1 MNALQAMKMQLN
13 VARTENGD
21 FAYKSTG
28 SACLDFFSLCGG
40 MRRNGCGKP
49 KNCSRNFFNGLLL
62 NTGCQQPYTDLDK
75 LFAKAYAENPVVA
88 IKILFYMRNIR
99 GGLGERNS
107 FRVLLKELAKFY
119 PEMAKQIVY
128 AVPEYGRW
136 DDLLVLLD
144 TSVKDDAIAL
154 IKSQIEKDKEAME
167 KGGEVSLLGKWL
179 PSINTSSKE
188 SVASAKIIMAALG
201 MKAVEYRKLC
211 SALRKEIKI
220 LEDNL
225 RRKDYTFDYSKQP
238 SQAMLRYKKAFMR
251 NDEERYKS
259 FLNKVVEQAEKL
271 ARGEEIPEEERV
283 KLNTKTLYPY
293 QIVAPFMDGW
303 SGARCLPDEKAL
315 PLEAS
320 WKALDRGSFDSKTI
334 VVRDGSGSMYG
345 SGDFAAINIATS
357 LALLFAEQ
365 LDGAYKNSFITFSS
379 EPRLVQ
385 VPENADTLQ
394 KKLNFISKY
403 DDCSNTDIG
412 KVYRLILDVAKSGN
426 VPKEEMIERVLII
439 SDMEFDA
446 AVTISDTAAN
456 ERVKSLSE
464 ASLDRSYCPTN
475 VSTFEFYKKEFEAVG
490 YELPEIVFWNVEA
503 RDTHLPV
510 TMNEKGVKLV
520 SGASANIFADVV
532 SGDLKVVTPYEFML
546 QILEPYAEFDKLV
559 A

>member
-13 VARTENGD
+13 MARTENGD
-21 FAYKSTG
+21 LAYKSTG

-40 MRRNGCGKP
+40 MR
-49 KNCSRNFFNGLLL
+49 KNLE
-62 NTGCQQPYTDLDK
+62 DLDK
-75 LFAKAYAENPVVA
+75 LFAMAYAENPVVA

-144 TSVKDDAIAL
+144 TPVKDDTIAL
-154 IKSQIEKDKEAME
+154 IKNQIEKDKEAME
-167 KGGEVSLLGKWL
+167 RGKEVSLLGKWL

-251 NDEERYKS
+251 NDEERYKA

-271 ARGEEIPEEERV
+271 ARGEEIPEEEKV

-293 QIVAPFMDGW
+293 QIVGPFMNSYGINQLDYGQEL
-303 SGARCLPDEKAL
+303 S
-315 PLEAS
+315 LEAS
-320 WKALDRGSFDSKTI
+320 WKALERGQFNSKTI
-334 VVRDGSGSMYG
+334 VVRDGSGSMYWG
-345 SGDFAAINIATS
+345 NGNSAPICIATS

-385 VPENADTLQ
+385 VPENADTLK
-394 KKLNFISKY
+394 KKLNFISKFN
-403 DDCSNTDIG
+403 DCTNTDIG
-412 KVYRLILDVAKSGN
+412 KVYELILYVAKSDN

-439 SDMEFDA
+439 SDMEFDCCA
-446 AVTISDTAAN
+446 GDPS
-456 ERVKSLSE
+456 K
-464 ASLDRSYCPTN
+464 
-475 VSTFEFYKKEFEAVG
+475 STFEFYKQKFEAAG
-490 YELPEIVFWNVEA
+490 YKLPEIVFWNVMA

-510 TMNEKGVKLV
+510 TQNEEGVKLV

-546 QILEPYAEFDKLV
+546 QMLEPYAEFDKIV

>member
-1 MNALQAMKMQLN
+1 MNALQAIKCQLN
-13 VARTENGD
+13 ITHTENGD
-21 FAYKSTG
+21 LAYKSTG

-40 MRRNGCGKP
+40 MR
-49 KNCSRNFFNGLLL
+49 KNLE
-62 NTGCQQPYTDLDK
+62 DLDK
-75 LFAKAYAENPVVA
+75 LFANAYAENPVIA

-144 TSVKDDAIAL
+144 TPIKDDAIAL
-154 IKSQIEKDKEAME
+154 IKIQLEKDKKAM
-167 KGGEVSLLGKWL
+167 KNGGEVSLLGKWL

-188 SVASAKIIMAALG
+188 SVAKAKIVMASLG
-201 MKAVEYRKLC
+201 MNAAKYRKLC

-271 ARGEEIPEEERV
+271 ARGEEIPEEEKI
-283 KLNTKTLYPY
+283 KLNTRTLYPY
-293 QIVAPFMDGW
+293 QIVAPFMNGW
-303 SGARCLPDEKAL
+303 RGFNSLPDEKAL

-320 WKALDRGSFDSKTI
+320 WKALNRGSFDSKTI

-345 SGDFAAINIATS
+345 GRDSAAINIATS

-365 LDGAYKNSFITFSS
+365 LNGAFKDSFITFSS
-379 EPRLVQ
+379 EPKLIQ
-385 VPENADTLQ
+385 IPENADTLK
-394 KKLNFISKY
+394 KKLNFISKF
-403 DDCSNTDIG
+403 DDVTNTDIG

-426 VPKEEMIERVLII
+426 VPKEEMIERILII

-446 AVTISDTAAN
+446 AVTISDTATN

-464 ASLDRSYCPTN
+464 TSLDHSYCCSSKE
-475 VSTFEFYKKEFEAVG
+475 STFEFYKKEFEAAG

-532 SGDLKVVTPYEFML
+532 SGNLKVVTPYEFML
-546 QILEPYAEFDKLV
+546 QILEPYSEFDTLSV

>member
-21 FAYKSTG
+21 LAYKSTG

-40 MRRNGCGKP
+40 MRRN
-49 KNCSRNFFNGLLL
+49 LE
-62 NTGCQQPYTDLDK
+62 DLDK

-144 TSVKDDAIAL
+144 TPVKDDAIAL
-154 IKSQIEKDKEAME
+154 IKSQIEKDKEAMD
-167 KGGEVSLLGKWL
+167 KGKEVSLLGKWL

-188 SVASAKIIMAALG
+188 SVARAKIIMATLG

-293 QIVAPFMDGW
+293 QIVGPFMKYGINQM
-303 SGARCLPDEKAL
+303 DEDQAL
-315 PLEAS
+315 SLEAS
-320 WKALDRGSFDSKTI
+320 WKALDRGNFDSKTI
-334 VVRDGSGSMYG
+334 VVRDGSGSMYR
-345 SGDFAAINIATS
+345 GDGESAPISIATS
-357 LALLFAEQ
+357 LALFFAEQ
-365 LDGAYKNSFITFSS
+365 LTGPYKNSFITFS
-379 EPRLVQ
+379 ENPQLIQ
-385 VPENADTLQ
+385 IPENCDTLK
-394 KKLNFISKY
+394 KKLNYIHKF
-403 DDCSNTDIG
+403 DEVANTDIG

-426 VPKEEMIERVLII
+426 VPKEEMIESVLII
-439 SDMEFDA
+439 SDMEFDCC
-446 AVTISDTAAN
+446 SSK
-456 ERVKSLSE
+456 E
-464 ASLDRSYCPTN
+464 
-475 VSTFEFYKKEFEAVG
+475 STFEFYKKEFEAAG

-546 QILEPYAEFDKLV
+546 QILEPYAEFDTVSV

>member
-21 FAYKSTG
+21 LAYKSTG

-144 TSVKDDAIAL
+144 TPVKDDAIAL
-154 IKSQIEKDKEAME
+154 IKSQIEKDKEAMD
-167 KGGEVSLLGKWL
+167 KGKEVSLLGKWL

-188 SVASAKIIMAALG
+188 SVARAKIIMAALG

-293 QIVAPFMDGW
+293 QIVGPFMKYGINQM
-303 SGARCLPDEKAL
+303 DEGQAL
-315 PLEAS
+315 SLEAS

-334 VVRDGSGSMYG
+334 VVRDGSGSMYR
-345 SGDFAAINIATS
+345 GDGESAPISIATS
-357 LALLFAEQ
+357 LALFFAEQ
-365 LDGAYKNSFITFSS
+365 LTGPYKNSFITFS
-379 EPRLVQ
+379 ENPQLIQ
-385 VPENADTLQ
+385 IPENCDTLK
-394 KKLNFISKY
+394 KKLNYIHKF
-403 DDCSNTDIG
+403 DEVANTDIG
-412 KVYRLILDVAKSGN
+412 KVYELILDVAKSGN

-475 VSTFEFYKKEFEAVG
+475 VSTFEFYKKEFEAAG

>member
-21 FAYKSTG
+21 LAYKSTG

-40 MRRNGCGKP
+40 MRRN
-49 KNCSRNFFNGLLL
+49 LE
-62 NTGCQQPYTDLDK
+62 DLDK
-75 LFAKAYAENPVVA
+75 LFAKAYADNPVVA

-107 FRVLLKELAKFY
+107 FRVLLKQLAQFY

-144 TSVKDDAIAL
+144 TPVKDDAIAL
-154 IKSQIEKDKEAME
+154 IKSQIEKDKKAME

-188 SVASAKIIMAALG
+188 SVARAKIVMASLV

-303 SGARCLPDEKAL
+303 RGFKYLPNEKAL

-320 WKALDRGSFDSKTI
+320 WKAFDRGNFDSKTI

-379 EPRLVQ
+379 KPELIQ
-385 VPENADTLQ
+385 VPETADTLE

-412 KVYRLILDVAKSGN
+412 KVYRLILDVAKSGS

-439 SDMEFDA
+439 SDMEFDCC
-446 AVTISDTAAN
+446 SSKD
-456 ERVKSLSE
+456 
-464 ASLDRSYCPTN
+464 
-475 VSTFEFYKKEFEAVG
+475 STFEFYNKEFEAAG

-510 TMNEKGVKLV
+510 TMNEKGVKLI

>member
-21 FAYKSTG
+21 LAYKSTG

-40 MRRNGCGKP
+40 MR
-49 KNCSRNFFNGLLL
+49 KNLD
-62 NTGCQQPYTDLDK
+62 DLDK
-75 LFAKAYAENPVVA
+75 LFAKAYAENPIIA

-107 FRVLLKELAKFY
+107 FRVLLKEFAKFY
-119 PEMAKQIVY
+119 PGVARQILY
-128 AVPEYGRW
+128 AVPIYGRW
-136 DDLLVLLD
+136 DDLLVLLE
-144 TSVKDDAIAL
+144 TPFIKDDVISF
-154 IKSQIEKDKEAME
+154 IRWQIGEDKKAME
-167 KGGEVSLLGKWL
+167 KGKEVSLLGKWL

-259 FLNKVVEQAEKL
+259 FLNKVVEQAAKI
-271 ARGEEIPEEERV
+271 ARGEEIPEEEKV

-293 QIVAPFMDGW
+293 QIVAPFMGYW
-303 SGARCLPDEKAL
+303 SVNELQPEQEL

-320 WKALDRGSFDSKTI
+320 WKALDRDVFDSKTI
-334 VVRDGSGSMYG
+334 VVRDGSASMYHG
-345 SGDFAAINIATS
+345 KDDSPINIATS

-365 LDGAYKNSFITFSS
+365 LSGAYKNSFITFSS

-385 VPENADTLQ
+385 VPENADTLK
-394 KKLNFISKY
+394 KKLNFISKFN
-403 DDCSNTDIG
+403 DITNTDIG

-426 VPKEEMIERVLII
+426 VPKEEMIERILII
-439 SDMEFDA
+439 SDMEFDCC
-446 AVTISDTAAN
+446 S
-456 ERVKSLSE
+456 SE
-464 ASLDRSYCPTN
+464 E
-475 VSTFEFYKKEFEAVG
+475 STFDFYKKKFEAAG

-510 TMNEKGVKLV
+510 TMNEEGVKLV

-546 QILEPYAEFDKLV
+546 QMLEPYAEFNNVV

>member
-21 FAYKSTG
+21 LAYKSTG

-144 TSVKDDAIAL
+144 TPVKDDAIAL
-154 IKSQIEKDKEAME
+154 IKSQIEKDKEAMD
-167 KGGEVSLLGKWL
+167 KGKEVSLLGKWL

-188 SVASAKIIMAALG
+188 SVARAKIIMAALG

-271 ARGEEIPEEERV
+271 ARGEEIHEEERV

-394 KKLNFISKY
+394 KKLNFISKFN
-403 DDCSNTDIG
+403 DCSNTDIG

-439 SDMEFDA
+439 SDMEFD
-446 AVTISDTAAN
+446 
-456 ERVKSLSE
+456 
-464 ASLDRSYCPTN
+464 YCAEGI
-475 VSTFEFYKKEFEAVG
+475 STFEFYKKEFEAAG

>member
-21 FAYKSTG
+21 LAYKSTG

-40 MRRNGCGKP
+40 MRRN
-49 KNCSRNFFNGLLL
+49 LE
-62 NTGCQQPYTDLDK
+62 DLDK

-144 TSVKDDAIAL
+144 TPVKDDAIAL
-154 IKSQIEKDKEAME
+154 IKSQIGKDKDAME
-167 KGGEVSLLGKWL
+167 KGKEVSLLGKWL

-211 SALRKEIKI
+211 STLRKEIKI

-293 QIVAPFMDGW
+293 QIVAPFMNSWG
-303 SGARCLPDEKAL
+303 GARCLPDEKTL

-345 SGDFAAINIATS
+345 GGDFAAINIATS

-379 EPRLVQ
+379 KPELIQ
-385 VPENADTLQ
+385 VPETADTLE

-439 SDMEFDA
+439 SDMEFDCC
-446 AVTISDTAAN
+446 SSK
-456 ERVKSLSE
+456 E
-464 ASLDRSYCPTN
+464 
-475 VSTFEFYKKEFEAVG
+475 STFDFYKKEFEAAG

>member
-21 FAYKSTG
+21 LTYKSTG

-40 MRRNGCGKP
+40 MRRN
-49 KNCSRNFFNGLLL
+49 LE
-62 NTGCQQPYTDLDK
+62 DLDK
-75 LFAKAYAENPVVA
+75 LFAKAYAKNPVVA

-107 FRVLLKELAKFY
+107 FRVLLKELAQFY

-144 TSVKDDAIAL
+144 TPVKDDAIAL
-154 IKSQIEKDKEAME
+154 IKSQIEKDKKAME
-167 KGGEVSLLGKWL
+167 KGKDPSTGSGAVSLLGKWL

-188 SVASAKIIMAALG
+188 SVARAKIIMAALG

-293 QIVAPFMDGW
+293 QIVGPFMKYGINQM
-303 SGARCLPDEKAL
+303 DEGQVL
-315 PLEAS
+315 SLEAS
-320 WKALDRGSFDSKTI
+320 WKALDRGNFDSKTI
-334 VVRDGSGSMYG
+334 VVRDGSGSMYR
-345 SGDFAAINIATS
+345 GDGESAPISIATS
-357 LALLFAEQ
+357 LALFFAEQ
-365 LDGAYKNSFITFSS
+365 LTGPYKNSFITFS
-379 EPRLVQ
+379 ENPQLIQ
-385 VPENADTLQ
+385 IPENCDTLK
-394 KKLNFISKY
+394 KKLNYIHKF
-403 DDCSNTDIG
+403 DEVANTDIG

-439 SDMEFDA
+439 SDMEFDFCA
-446 AVTISDTAAN
+446 EGISSF
-456 ERVKSLSE
+456 EYWKS
-464 ASLDRSYCPTN
+464 
-475 VSTFEFYKKEFEAVG
+475 EFEAAG

-546 QILEPYAEFDKLV
+546 QILEPYAEFDTVSV

>member
-21 FAYKSTG
+21 LAYKSTG

-40 MRRNGCGKP
+40 MRRN
-49 KNCSRNFFNGLLL
+49 LE
-62 NTGCQQPYTDLDK
+62 DLDK

-144 TSVKDDAIAL
+144 TPVKDDAIAL

-167 KGGEVSLLGKWL
+167 KGKDPSTGSGTVSLLGKWL

-188 SVASAKIIMAALG
+188 SVARAKIIMAALG

-293 QIVAPFMDGW
+293 QIVGPFMKYGINQM
-303 SGARCLPDEKAL
+303 DEGQAL
-315 PLEAS
+315 SLEAS
-320 WKALDRGSFDSKTI
+320 WKALDRGNFDSKTI
-334 VVRDGSGSMYG
+334 VVRDGSGSMYR
-345 SGDFAAINIATS
+345 GDGESAPISIATS
-357 LALLFAEQ
+357 LALFFAEQ
-365 LDGAYKNSFITFSS
+365 LTGPYKNSFITFS
-379 EPRLVQ
+379 ENPQLIQ
-385 VPENADTLQ
+385 IPENCDTLK
-394 KKLNFISKY
+394 KKLNYIHKF
-403 DDCSNTDIG
+403 DEVANTDIG
-412 KVYRLILDVAKSGN
+412 KVYELILDVAKSGN

-439 SDMEFDA
+439 SDMEFD
-446 AVTISDTAAN
+446 
-456 ERVKSLSE
+456 
-464 ASLDRSYCPTN
+464 YCAEGI
-475 VSTFEFYKKEFEAVG
+475 STFDFYKKEFEAAG

-510 TMNEKGVKLV
+510 TQNEKGVKLV